1 MNLFKLLNT
10 NALMGRDS
18 PGQDR
23 SEFGAGTAASFDFR
37 QIIYLWGPAIQMVS
51 KILKMDHKA
60 SFCCINQ
67 DLANILPTLV
77 FH

>member
-37 QIIYLWGPAIQMVS
+37 QIIYLWGPAI
-51 KILKMDHKA
+51 
-60 SFCCINQ
+60 
-67 DLANILPTLV
+67 
-77 FH
+77 